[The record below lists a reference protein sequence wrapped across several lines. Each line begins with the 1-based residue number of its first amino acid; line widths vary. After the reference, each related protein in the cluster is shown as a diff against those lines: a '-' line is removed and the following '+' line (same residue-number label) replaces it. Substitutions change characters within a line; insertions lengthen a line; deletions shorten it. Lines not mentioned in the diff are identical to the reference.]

1 VFVLDTCVLYP
12 TIVRNILLNLAMV
25 DEYQAVWSEKILDE
39 WLCSSSKQGYISQ
52 ESAKI
57 EIMQVNLRFPNSMQ
71 PLKNFET
78 EEYWL
83 PDFNDIHVLA
93 LAIQTASEGIITFNK
108 KDFPNKIL
116 NNHNLFS
123 ITPDQ
128 FITSIYSNKPDLV
141 LEICNQELQKLNGT
155 LREPLKLKSLLKK
168 AQLPKLSKILS

>member
-1 VFVLDTCVLYP
+1 
-12 TIVRNILLNLAMV
+12 MV

-93 LAIQTASEGIITFNK
+93 LAIQTC
-108 KDFPNKIL
+108 L
-116 NNHNLFS
+116 LY
-123 ITPDQ
+123 
-128 FITSIYSNKPDLV
+128 TSPSPRDM
-141 LEICNQELQKLNGT
+141 
-155 LREPLKLKSLLKK
+155 RRSRMPSS
-168 AQLPKLSKILS
+168 A

>member
-1 VFVLDTCVLYP
+1 MFVLDTCVLYP

-93 LAIQTASEGIITFNK
+93 LAIQTASEGIITFN
-108 KDFPNKIL
+108 
-116 NNHNLFS
+116 
-123 ITPDQ
+123 
-128 FITSIYSNKPDLV
+128 
-141 LEICNQELQKLNGT
+141 
-155 LREPLKLKSLLKK
+155 
-168 AQLPKLSKILS
+168 

>member
-1 VFVLDTCVLYP
+1 MFVLDTCVLYP

-83 PDFNDIHVLA
+83 PDFNDIHVPVSYTHL
-93 LAIQTASEGIITFNK
+93 
-108 KDFPNKIL
+108 
-116 NNHNLFS
+116 
-123 ITPDQ
+123 
-128 FITSIYSNKPDLV
+128 
-141 LEICNQELQKLNGT
+141 T
-155 LREPLKLKSLLKK
+155 LPTK
-168 AQLPKLSKILS
+168 A